1 MAKICSDI
9 NKPDGQYIVP
19 ASCQALLDFVS
30 TLPLRKVPFIGRV
43 TERMLA
49 DCFGV
54 ALCGEVFA
62 ARGAIARV
70 MSPQSAEF
78 MLSVALG
85 AGDTTPHEDRDREGH
100 ARKGIST
107 ERTFRPL
114 HAPDQLEQKCLPIGA
129 IAPPRARSALPS
141 AVSRRAAPPTR
152 ARRGRCRAIARCL
165 AEDMAR
171 EGLRGKT
178 LTLKLKPVTFETF
191 TRALTLASHIHTEEQ
206 ILRRAH
212 ARRPDASRAA
222 GWCWTLRAAAL
233 TLRGVWCGQR
243 GAAAAAA
250 RVPAS
255 HQAHG
260 PPHVLAAQRGGP
272 RPHAPPAQSAAAHP
286 AAAAP

>member
-1 MAKICSDI
+1 VAKICSDI

-129 IAPPRARSALPS
+129 IAPPARALGATQRRQSP
-141 AVSRRAAPPTR
+141 RRAADACASRQVP
-152 ARRGRCRAIARCL
+152 GH
-165 AEDMAR
+165 
-171 EGLRGKT
+171 
-178 LTLKLKPVTFETF
+178 
-191 TRALTLASHIHTEEQ
+191 RALPGGGHGA
-206 ILRRAH
+206 
-212 ARRPDASRAA
+212 
-222 GWCWTLRAAAL
+222 
-233 TLRGVWCGQR
+233 R
-243 GAAAAAA
+243 GAARQDPDAEA
-250 RVPAS
+250 
-255 HQAHG
+255 QAG
-260 PPHVLAAQRGGP
+260 DVRDLYA
-272 RPHAPPAQSAAAHP
+272 RPHAREPHP
-286 AAAAP
+286 HRGADP